1 MAAWVKVAVPK
12 EILAVQV
19 LVKLVLLIQA
29 VGVGVLDIAQ
39 IYQVVLAAAAS
50 LLFYRLL
57 I

>member
-29 VGVGVLDIAQ
+29 AGVGVLDIAQ
-39 IYQVVLAAAAS
+39 MYQVVLAAAAS